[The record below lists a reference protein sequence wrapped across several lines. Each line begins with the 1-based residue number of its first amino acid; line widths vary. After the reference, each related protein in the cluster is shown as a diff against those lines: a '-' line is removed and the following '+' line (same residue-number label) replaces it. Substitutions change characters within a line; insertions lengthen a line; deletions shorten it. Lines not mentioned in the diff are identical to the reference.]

1 MKNRIIRDSEIV
13 SNMVCPDVK
22 PTCETKE
29 SDNHT
34 TMLHDCKVSFGLH
47 YMQRMILL
55 MIHDGKIANGNLLH
69 RLYIQMSN
77 VPAAESICETCIS
90 RTRLGCSVPQ

>member
-55 MIHDGKIANGNLLH
+55 MIHDGKS
-69 RLYIQMSN
+69 QMATYYTDYTFKCQMYQQPSQY
-77 VPAAESICETCIS
+77 VKH
-90 RTRLGCSVPQ
+90 V